1 MSNKEEI
8 TREIAKI
15 ATPAELR
22 SVLLQTMVNVLEG
35 RTTVAQANSAI
46 GCSVEIHKSIKQE
59 WDMREDYASGA
70 ITIEGG
76 VVRRLL
82 GSDE

>member
-1 MSNKEEI
+1 MSDQEKTTI
-8 TREIAKI
+8 L
-15 ATPAELR
+15 ATPSELR

-35 RTTVAQANSAI
+35 RVTVAQTNAAI
-46 GCSVEIHKSIKQE
+46 GCSQEFHKSIKQE

-70 ITIEGG
+70 IVIEGG

-82 GSDE
+82 GGDE